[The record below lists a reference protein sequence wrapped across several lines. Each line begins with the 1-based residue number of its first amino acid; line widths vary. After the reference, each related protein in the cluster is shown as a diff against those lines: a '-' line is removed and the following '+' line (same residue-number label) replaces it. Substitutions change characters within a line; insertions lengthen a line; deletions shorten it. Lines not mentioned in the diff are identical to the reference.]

1 MIPVIF
7 GPTAIGKTELL
18 LSLSDHFPIEAISMD
33 SMQIYTEMDIGTA
46 KPTHDERQRLR
57 HWMIDIVRPDEPFDA
72 FSYAR
77 LCKACIAD
85 VQSRGKI
92 PIVAGGTGLYLD
104 ALLYGIAQGVQ
115 RDELVRAHLESQERE
130 RSGFLYQ
137 RLQKIDPPSAQRIHP
152 NDLRRIIRA
161 LEIHQITG
169 KPWSDL
175 RIHHQPDPQYRLVI
189 LSRDRSELYRRI
201 EARAPIMV
209 DSGLIDETRMLVQR
223 YGTEHASMKAIGY
236 RQTIQYL
243 QEEISSIDDL
253 KSVIARD
260 TRHYARRQI
269 IWGRKY
275 SHALHWQLGSDPL
288 GSTPHD
294 WMRTILGDT

>member
-1 MIPVIF
+1 
-7 GPTAIGKTELL
+7 
-18 LSLSDHFPIEAISMD
+18 MD

-46 KPTHDERQRLR
+46 KPTPDERLRLP

-72 FSYAR
+72 YSYAR
-77 LCKACIAD
+77 LCKARIAD
-85 VQSRGKI
+85 VQKRGRI
-92 PIVAGGTGLYLD
+92 PIVSGGTGLYLD
-104 ALLYGIAQGVQ
+104 ALMYGIAQGVQ
-115 RDELVRAHLESQERE
+115 RDESVRLQLETQEQERP
-130 RSGFLYQ
+130 GILYQ
-137 RLQKIDPPSAQRIHP
+137 RLQEIDPPSAQRIHP

-169 KPWSDL
+169 TAWSEL
-175 RIHHQPDPQYRLVI
+175 RTHHQPDPQYRLVI

-201 EARAPIMV
+201 EARVPVMV
-209 DSGLIDETRMLVQR
+209 DSGLIEETQRLVQR
-223 YGTEHASMKAIGY
+223 YGTAHSSMKAIGY
-236 RQTIQYL
+236 QQTIQYL
-243 QEEISSIDDL
+243 HGEIGSIDDL

-275 SHALHWQLGSDPL
+275 SHAIHWPLSGDPSGISPL
-288 GSTPHD
+288 D